1 MSRKPVLRLA
11 RRVAYSVALADAS
24 GDPDEMDRA
33 TRHAGIVAG
42 YVAPRW
48 RGIYGREFR
57 RTVASVARR
66 LA

>member
-11 RRVAYSVALADAS
+11 RRVAHSVALADAS

-33 TRHAGIVAG
+33 TRHADI
-42 YVAPRW
+42 APRW

>member
-1 MSRKPVLRLA
+1 
-11 RRVAYSVALADAS
+11 VALADAS